1 MSAVTSEIDK
11 ATELPETWSGEM
23 KALLVLGLPMAAA
36 QLVQFSIYFF
46 DTIMIGRLS
55 AEDLAAAAQGSA
67 LYFLFWMLVAG
78 PVATVTPLVSQVLG
92 ADKNETK
99 DCRRTVRMSLWFSLA
114 IFPVI
119 ILISAFAETMFVKLG
134 QNPDVAARAQGY
146 IYALAPGLPFAIATM
161 ALRNFLATLGKTIIP
176 FALVVA
182 GTLLNVGLNWVF
194 IFGNLGIPALGLIGA
209 GIASSI
215 ACFAG
220 FLFFVVYIKI
230 DEKASRFDV
239 FTRLF
244 VPDWERFK
252 EMLQLGWPI
261 SITISFEGMLF
272 NAIVFIVGIIGITQQ
287 AAYQV
292 ALNVASCAF
301 MMPFG
306 MAMAGSVR
314 IGLAR
319 GANNRLAEQRAST
332 TTIIACI
339 LAIGIAAVPVGL
351 NPDFFASLYLSV
363 ETEDKKEVYAL
374 VISFLPIAVGFM
386 FFDSVQVACNQ
397 LLRGLKDV
405 KWPMVLTG
413 ISYWL
418 IGFPVAYY
426 LALYTPL
433 GAKGA
438 WYGLMAGLIAAFILL
453 GIRLAQQVG
462 WGRAVAP
469 HQ

>member
-1 MSAVTSEIDK
+1 MSVTTSE
-11 ATELPETWSGEM
+11 TESTTALPETWSGEM

-55 AEDLAAAAQGSA
+55 AEDLAAAAQGSV
-67 LYFLFWMLVAG
+67 LYFLFWMLASG

-92 ADKNETK
+92 ADNNETK
-99 DCRRTVRMSLWFSLA
+99 DCRRTVRMSLWFSAA
-114 IFPVI
+114 IFPIV
-119 ILISAFAETMFVKLG
+119 LFISFFAETILVALG
-134 QNPDVAARAQGY
+134 QNSDVSARAQLY

-161 ALRNFLATLGKTIIP
+161 ALRNFLATLGKTLIP
-176 FALVVA
+176 FVLVVA
-182 GTLLNVGLNWVF
+182 GTLINIGLNWVF
-194 IFGNLGIPALGLIGA
+194 IFGNLGAPGLGLIGA

-215 ACFAG
+215 ACLIC
-220 FLFFVVYIKI
+220 FLFFVIYIKI
-230 DEKASRFDV
+230 DAKASRFDV
-239 FTRLF
+239 FTRLH

-272 NAIVFIVGIIGITQQ
+272 NAVVIIVGVIGVAQQ

-319 GANNRLAEQRAST
+319 GANNKAAERRAST

-339 LAIGIAAVPVGL
+339 LAIGIAAVPIGL

-363 ETEDKKEVYAL
+363 ESADKKQVYAL
-374 VISFLPIAVGFM
+374 VVSFLPIAVGFM

-413 ISYWL
+413 VSYWL

-426 LALYTPL
+426 LALHTSL

-453 GIRLAQQVG
+453 GIRLAQQVVP
-462 WGRAVAP
+462 GRVAAP